1 MRRAVGYKGGAML
14 HIVKFKGCK
23 RCGGDLFLERD
34 YDNVYVSCLQC
45 GAVYVRHDKE
55 KGKNIKEVPTR

>member
-1 MRRAVGYKGGAML
+1 ML

-34 YDNVYVSCLQC
+34 SEETYISCLQC
-45 GAVYVRHDKE
+45 GAIHMRRDNEERKNVDKVPAGLGA
-55 KGKNIKEVPTR
+55 GKHQP